1 MHFSKVHTCM
11 CRNDS
16 SAKTSDICEQAYSP
30 SSIRALFE
38 GFRSQAENSLLFLKS
53 VTKLSVHVK
62 AAGSQSPQLLF
73 QATASAQVL
82 SWNISLGW
90 PASMGPLNQ
99 ILEPMQGR
107 SLCNACKLQ
116 ELLVNKVQYG
126 GGLQVILRF
135 PLACACSAA
144 PMMCFCSHICKP
156 SLWRRKGVNIFKQCV

>member
-1 MHFSKVHTCM
+1 MASLHFYKWQTCV

-53 VTKLSVHVK
+53 VAKLSVHVK

-82 SWNISLGW
+82 SLSAPLG
-90 PASMGPLNQ
+90 
-99 ILEPMQGR
+99 
-107 SLCNACKLQ
+107 
-116 ELLVNKVQYG
+116 
-126 GGLQVILRF
+126 
-135 PLACACSAA
+135 
-144 PMMCFCSHICKP
+144 SH
-156 SLWRRKGVNIFKQCV
+156 